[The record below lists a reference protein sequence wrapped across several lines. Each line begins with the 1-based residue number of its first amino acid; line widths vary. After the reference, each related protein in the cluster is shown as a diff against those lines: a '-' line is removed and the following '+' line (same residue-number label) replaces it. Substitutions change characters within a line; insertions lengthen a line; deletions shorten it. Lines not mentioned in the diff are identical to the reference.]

1 MISSGNDCTV
11 RVWTHLESH
20 DGFNELDSISSDDV
34 PDCLP
39 AAVRL
44 EYTQKYNEPPLD
56 IAYQP
61 PKHDD
66 TCQPDSSVFAVAC
79 QDGKL
84 YIYSS
89 DGNPS
94 SDSSLSLA
102 PPKAKH
108 FVGAINWGREETSSY
123 LFASSEPSDRQDY
136 TGFHRAYDIRSQ
148 KFVYSFS
155 AGESGD
161 AMAVEHFGQRLAL
174 FTRGSMESHILRLYD
189 IQRKNG
195 RNPIATISLNDF
207 VTDGEVNC
215 ATFSP
220 DGIYLA
226 AARND
231 NIVDVYD
238 SRNLEDGPLYKFKH
252 QDPNH
257 GTPGIESYGIVEA
270 QWVTG
275 FNGQG
280 LGLISGGN
288 DGCIRLWDVN
298 QAVGNP
304 TNGRVIAQTD
314 FDIGHFSLGD
324 IHKGEV
330 PLVVGD
336 SGGGISIFDRI
347 GMRCLS
353 D

>member
-1 MISSGNDCTV
+1 MSLRLTLHINRLSTTIPVSRIALSSPLHV
-11 RVWTHLESH
+11 RTGMFLSY
-20 DGFNELDSISSDDV
+20 L
-34 PDCLP
+34 
-39 AAVRL
+39 
-44 EYTQKYNEPPLD
+44 
-56 IAYQP
+56 
-61 PKHDD
+61 
-66 TCQPDSSVFAVAC
+66 SVFDIGVDHG
-79 QDGKL
+79 QRSYSKL

-94 SDSSLSLA
+94 SESSLSLV
-102 PPKAKH
+102 PTKAKH
-108 FVGAINWGREETSSY
+108 SVGAINWGREETSSY

-155 AGESGD
+155 AQESGD
-161 AMAVEHFGQRLAL
+161 AMAVEHFGEPKSSCVIRSIEIRDISSGQRLAL

-195 RNPIATISLNDF
+195 RNPITTISLNDF

-238 SRNLEDGPLYKFKH
+238 SRNLEEGPLYKFKH

-275 FNGQG
+275 FNGRG

-288 DGCIRLWDVN
+288 DGKAFPIISCIDVH
-298 QAVGNP
+298 
-304 TNGRVIAQTD
+304 I
-314 FDIGHFSLGD
+314 
-324 IHKGEV
+324 
-330 PLVVGD
+330 
-336 SGGGISIFDRI
+336 
-347 GMRCLS
+347 CC
-353 D
+353 